1 MDFPVTIVGRVEII
15 NGFPGN
21 DMQRVAPTA
30 HTSPTAALY
39 YNLTLVAV
47 SIAVAIAA
55 SFIAL
60 WLAFQLRH
68 PSRI

>member
-1 MDFPVTIVGRVEII
+1 MFMGLGIAAMHYTGMMAMKLE
-15 NGFPGN
+15 
-21 DMQRVAPTA
+21 
-30 HTSPTAALY
+30 AALY
-39 YNLTLVAV
+39 YKLTLVAV